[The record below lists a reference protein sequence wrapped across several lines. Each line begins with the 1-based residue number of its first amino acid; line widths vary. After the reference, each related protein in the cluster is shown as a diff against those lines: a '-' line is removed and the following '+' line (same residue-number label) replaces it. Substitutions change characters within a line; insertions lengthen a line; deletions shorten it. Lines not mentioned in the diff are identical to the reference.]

1 MALKAID
8 GIDVNTLSEIDKE
21 HAAKAIECGYIYR
34 EGDMLYT
41 KILVSE
47 MKNRDDLFKISN
59 NLNYDSFVKDCDAV
73 AEKIAELI
81 KKTVPDHL
89 IEDWMYFN
97 DLASIPVLDTVVEEL
112 IEKGILTPPEN
123 GLGAE
128 GCWVSVER

>member
-1 MALKAID
+1 MAIILDGKA
-8 GIDVNTLSEIDKE
+8 V
-21 HAAKAIECGYIYR
+21 AAKVKDGVKAQVEALAKENKRIPC
-34 EGDMLYT
+34 LAV
-41 KILVSE
+41 ILVGEDPASAVYVRN
-47 MKNRDDLFKISN
+47 KK
-59 NLNYDSFVKDCDAV
+59 KDCEEV

-89 IEDWMYFN
+89 IEDWMYYN

>member
-41 KILVSE
+41 KILIND
-47 MKNRDDLFKISN
+47 MKDVNYLFKISN
-59 NLNYDSFVKDCDAV
+59 NLNYDSFVKDCEEV

-89 IEDWMYFN
+89 IEDWMYYN

-112 IEKGILTPPEN
+112 IEKGILTPPET